1 MLINAASVANVFT
14 GFNAIFN
21 EAFSGTPAQYGKIA
35 MTVPSSTSREEYGWL
50 GQFPQLRQWIGD
62 RYIKNLRAHGFAI
75 KNVDFESTISIAEND
90 LADDR
95 VGIFKPMFQE
105 MGRAAK
111 VHPDT
116 LVFGLLKNGFQTLCF
131 DGQFYFDTDHPLYGP
146 EGDIIGSV
154 SNMQAGN
161 KPAWYLCD
169 LSRAIKPLIWQ
180 ERQKYRFRGLDKE
193 TDENVFMRKEY
204 IYGVDARVNVGFGL
218 WQLAFGSM
226 ADLTTENFVLAKNA
240 MARLRGD
247 QGILLGV
254 KPTHLVVPPE
264 LEEAALELLKP
275 ILGGGSSNI
284 WNGAVEVIV
293 SHHVG

>member
-1 MLINAASVANVFT
+1 MLINAANLRLAFT
-14 GFNAIFN
+14 GFTTAYNGGFAAT
-21 EAFSGTPAQYGKIA
+21 ESHYSKVA
-35 MTVPSSTSREEYGWL
+35 MTVPSSTTEERYGWL

-62 RYIKNLRAHGFAI
+62 RHIKSLGNHGFTIKN
-75 KNVDFESTISIAEND
+75 KDFESTISIGEND

-95 VGIFKPMFQE
+95 IGIFKPMFEE

-116 LVFGLLKNGFQTLCF
+116 LVFALLKAGFETFCF
-131 DGQFYFDTDHPLYGP
+131 DGQFYFDADHPFYDEAG
-146 EGDIIGSV
+146 EIAGSV
-154 SNMQAGN
+154 SNMQAGAG
-161 KPAWYLCD
+161 PAWYLMD
-169 LSRAIKPLIWQ
+169 LSRSIKPLIWQ
-180 ERQKYRFRGLDKE
+180 ERQKYRFTALDRD

-218 WQLAFGSM
+218 WQLAFGSK
-226 ADLTTENFVLAKNA
+226 AALTTENFVLAKNV
-240 MARLRGD
+240 MTGLRGD
-247 QGILLGV
+247 QGALLGI

-275 ILGGGSSNI
+275 VLGGGSSNI
-284 WNGAVEVIV
+284 WANAVQVIV